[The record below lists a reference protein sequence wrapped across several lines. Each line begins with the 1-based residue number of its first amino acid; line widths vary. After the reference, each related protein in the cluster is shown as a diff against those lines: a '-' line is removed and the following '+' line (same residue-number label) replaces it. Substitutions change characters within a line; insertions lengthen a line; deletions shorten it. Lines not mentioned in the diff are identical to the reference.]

1 MDSDQTLK
9 LLKTRLE
16 DIRKETNPANNILK
30 EVIKTRH
37 DYLMSRLDA
46 AVNLCDE
53 CLKHRASKPEKTTT
67 ST

>member
-1 MDSDQTLK
+1 MDSGQTLK

-16 DIRKETNPANNILK
+16 DIRKETNSANTILK
-30 EVIKTRH
+30 EVNKTRH

-53 CLKHRASKPEKTTT
+53 CLKHRASKPEKTTI

>member
-1 MDSDQTLK
+1 MRM
-9 LLKTRLE
+9 LKTRLE
-16 DIRKETNPANNILK
+16 IIRDETKSANNILK

-46 AVNLCDE
+46 AVNLRDE
-53 CLKHRASKPEKTTT
+53 CLKHRASKPEKTTI

>member
-1 MDSDQTLK
+1 MK
-9 LLKTRLE
+9 MLKTRLE
-16 DIRKETNPANNILK
+16 EIRDETKSANNILK

-46 AVNLCDE
+46 AVNLCDG
-53 CLKHRASKPEKTTT
+53 CLKHRAGQPEKTTT